1 MELLAP
7 EQVTNTL
14 DLYIESMELEGFLGF
29 AKPRIKN
36 LKVSFDRKLQI
47 LNSSNGC
54 GKTTFISEINIFPI
68 EKTLF
73 ETDGYKIVYFRC
85 NGKRYKM
92 ESNHKRNFLY
102 DLETGEN
109 INDGGTITQHLAI
122 VKQMFGL
129 TPFLWNAAMGGINFT
144 EADKNTRRTWIEAI
158 SGIDFNY
165 PFAQYKKITSELN
178 SLKGAAKHL
187 NAQLTTEASKL
198 LRAEEV
204 EELIASKDILSS
216 TVKDILL
223 SRNTNISVSDK
234 VRLEREIA
242 TLEATA
248 KETQLAYNRLA
259 RFMNPFSNVTSLDS
273 LRDYHN
279 ELKSDIAIT
288 TKDIEHAIK
297 RLEERSK
304 LLVKLDRGKGV
315 DIEEVKKDLA
325 YFNEARS
332 GARGLLKGNNVNRDL
347 FPYLKDLDL
356 TRELLSNIGLLYN
369 EMITHLTATKN
380 YNDDALVLPFTIEQ
394 YREYVI
400 NAQVIS
406 SDISAKKAKLEQ
418 IELNLSE
425 LSQQHKVNCPKCS
438 TSFVPNGDL
447 CDKFKGEIDNLI
459 KTIDTLTPK
468 LADLNAYVQ
477 SYDEVI
483 TRRKYA
489 QDYLVSEV
497 GSKFTWYHGII
508 AQYIDSDLTLNELSQ
523 RLKVDSNTVYNVE
536 IGIDSSA
543 EIARLEAIIKEY
555 DALKD
560 VADVTELD
568 KEVRELETEI
578 ANLRVRRKDLEATLA
593 EVTETGKLYQKHI
606 QLLTQLKDSLENL
619 TSKREAYVEV
629 ISNVALEAVESDLQ
643 VQLANVTKKVNDNEI
658 LINLINSLQGML
670 DSTKEKIEIFK
681 VLDEAFNPSTGI
693 IAEQLIGYVSAFAKQ
708 LTVVIGKLWGY
719 PMKILPC
726 SIENKKGMD
735 YKFPFQIG
743 TKPIPDVSKGS
754 KSQVSVINLA
764 VMLCTRISLGLNGL
778 PLFLDEVGGGFDTVH
793 NQKLTEFIRELLA
806 NYGCSNVF
814 LVHHDA
820 AVRNSLGPR
829 DTIVFDASQ
838 VIVEPGYNQHVEL
851 IYYKGAKDEVPLS

>member
-102 DLETGEN
+102 DLESGEN
-109 INDGGTITQHLAI
+109 LNDGGTMTQHLAL
-122 VKQMFGL
+122 VKHMFGL
-129 TPFLWNAAMGGINFT
+129 TPFLWNAAMGGITFT
-144 EADKNTRRTWIEAI
+144 EADKNTRRTWIETI

-198 LRAEEV
+198 LKAEEV
-204 EELIASKDILSS
+204 EELIASKDILSR

-223 SRNTNISVSDK
+223 SRNTNISVNDK

-242 TLEATA
+242 QLERSA
-248 KETQLAYNRLA
+248 KEAQLAYNKLA
-259 RFMNPFSNVTSLDS
+259 SFMNPFDNVTSLES
-273 LRDYHN
+273 LRDYHG
-279 ELKSDIAIT
+279 ELKSQIGLT

-304 LLVKLDRGKGV
+304 LLVKLDKGKGV
-315 DIEEVKKDLA
+315 DIESINKDLE
-325 YFNEARS
+325 YFTTTRNEARKMLGS
-332 GARGLLKGNNVNRDL
+332 VGTNREL
-347 FPYLKDLDL
+347 FPYLK
-356 TRELLSNIGLLYN
+356 ELEYTQEFLGSIGLLYH
-369 EMITHLTATKN
+369 EMLTHLTSTKN
-380 YNDDALVLPFTIEQ
+380 YTDDALVLPFEIDT
-394 YREYVI
+394 YREYTVK
-400 NAQVIS
+400 AQLLS
-406 SDISAKKAKLEQ
+406 SELASKKAKLEQ
-418 IELNLSE
+418 IELNLAE
-425 LSQQHKVNCPKCS
+425 LSQQHKVNCPECS
-438 TSFVPNGDL
+438 ASFLPNGDL
-447 CDKFKGEIDNLI
+447 CDKFKGEISTLI
-459 KTIDTLTPK
+459 KAIETITPE
-468 LADLNAYVQ
+468 LADVNAHVQ
-477 SYDEVI
+477 SYTQVME
-483 TRRKYA
+483 RRSYVK
-489 QDYLVSEV
+489 DYLNQAV
-497 GSKFTWYHGII
+497 GSKFTWYHNFIS
-508 AQYIDSDLTLNELSQ
+508 QYLDQDLTLNELSQ
-523 RLKVDSNTVYNVE
+523 RLKMDSNTAYHIE
-536 IGIDSSA
+536 MGINSSA
-543 EIARLEAIIKEY
+543 EVTRLESMVKEHE
-555 DALKD
+555 ALKD

-568 KEVRELETEI
+568 KEVRELEAEI
-578 ANLRVRRKDLEATLA
+578 GTLRAKRKGLEETLE

-606 QLLTQLKDSLENL
+606 QLLTQLKTSLEGL
-619 TSKREAYVEV
+619 AEKREAYVEV
-629 ISNVALEAVESDLQ
+629 ISNVALEAVEGDLQ

-670 DSTKEKIEIFK
+670 DSTKDKIETFK

-693 IAEQLIGYVSAFAKQ
+693 IAEQLTGYVSAFAKQ

-719 PMKILPC
+719 PMTILPC
-726 SIENKKGMD
+726 RIENKKGMD

-743 TKPIPDVSKGS
+743 AKPIPDVSKGS

-838 VIVEPGYNQHVEL
+838 VIVEPGYNEHVEL
-851 IYYKGAKDEVPLS
+851 VYYKGAKNEVPLS